1 MTDAHQ
7 LFTQYRDGVFRYLCR
22 IVGQTDTASDLTQ
35 EVFLRVA
42 RTRVPDAGEPGRRA
56 WVFKIARNL
65 ALNHLRDQVR
75 RPATVE
81 PVDRLQPAIQELSVA
96 IGEALSGMP
105 ALDRDVFLMRE
116 SAGLGY
122 EEIAAACELTVDA
135 VRSRLHRARER
146 LREGLG
152 DSLRVHR
159 ERGIRLTL
167 PERARRD
174 EI

>member
-1 MTDAHQ
+1 M
-7 LFTQYRDGVFRYLCR
+7 FRYLCR
-22 IVGQTDTASDLTQ
+22 IVGRTDTASDLTQ
-35 EVFLRVA
+35 EVFLRVS

-65 ALNHLRDQVR
+65 ALNYLRDQVR

-81 PVDRLQPAIQELSVA
+81 PVDRLQPATQELSVA
-96 IGEALSGMP
+96 IGEASRHAG
-105 ALDRDVFLMRE
+105 ADRDVFLMRE

-135 VRSRLHRARER
+135 VRLRLHRARER

-174 EI
+174 ET